1 MDGIGENKVDNDYI
15 ESLKQCYVELLKE
28 STMEKL
34 FNEKDRVE
42 NLIKDVEINM
52 LALINQEL
60 ARRYSNI

>member
-1 MDGIGENKVDNDYI
+1 MDGIGENAMSDNPI
-15 ESLKQCYVELLKE
+15 ESLKQLYVELLKE

-42 NLIKDVEINM
+42 NLIKDVETNM

-60 ARRYSNI
+60 TRRYSNI